1 MLNFLGTQLGMHP
14 TSLSDAL
21 KETQK
26 IRFKEDNHLLGFSL
40 EILERKVSGK
50 IIHYHKGGTPSFSS
64 FPGFN
69 PED

>member
-26 IRFKEDNHLLGFSL
+26 IRFKEDNHVMGLGW
-40 EILERKVSGK
+40 
-50 IIHYHKGGTPSFSS
+50 
-64 FPGFN
+64 
-69 PED
+69 